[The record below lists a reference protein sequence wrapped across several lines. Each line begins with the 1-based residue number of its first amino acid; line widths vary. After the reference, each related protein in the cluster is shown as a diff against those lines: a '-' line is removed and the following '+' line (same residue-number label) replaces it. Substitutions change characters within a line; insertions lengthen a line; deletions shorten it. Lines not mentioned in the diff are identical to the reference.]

1 MQTDFKKVLKN
12 VGLIVF
18 FSFIVVYAF
27 FRSYDL
33 LFGVKIKEVN
43 LVNGGTYSESVY
55 KVTGN
60 AKNAIK
66 LTLNGREISI
76 DQEGN
81 WSEDIGL
88 FLGYNVVEIRA
99 EDKFGH
105 IDEKNYKLIR
115 K

>member
-1 MQTDFKKVLKN
+1 MQTDIKKVLRN
-12 VGLIVF
+12 AGLILF

-33 LFGVKIKEVN
+33 LFGVKIKDVN
-43 LVNGGTYSESVY
+43 LVDGATYTESVY

-76 DQEGN
+76 DQDGN

-105 IDEKNYKLIR
+105 VDEIDYKLIR